1 MTVEVSL
8 AMLHQHGRWLLQLR
22 DENPRIVAPGCW
34 GLFGG
39 HLEVGETPLFA
50 LRRELEEE
58 IGWCPEQLNDW
69 FRHQDDQ
76 RVVHVFTGQ
85 LTVPLQQLQLLEGQD
100 MTLAS
105 IEQIRLGRLWS
116 SRLKQER
123 PLASALSMVV
133 EKLDEI
139 THAD

>member
-1 MTVEVSL
+1 MPEP
-8 AMLHQHGRWLLQLR
+8 RR
-22 DENPRIVAPGCW
+22 DS
-34 GLFGG
+34 
-39 HLEVGETPLFA
+39 
-50 LRRELEEE
+50 
-58 IGWCPEQLNDW
+58 
-69 FRHQDDQ
+69 
-76 RVVHVFTGQ
+76 VHW
-85 LTVPLQQLQLLEGQD
+85 QQLQLLEGQD

-105 IEQIRLGRLWS
+105 IEQIRLGRLWG